1 MRKELI
7 NGCRWIRRFGA
18 RCFSGQILLDSLAL
32 NGEKRIA
39 SVKAMWERPPITLG
53 RERMAKK
60 AGKGKKPP
68 PKCKAILLCDQTI
81 VEAVT
86 GKVSIIG
93 IFDSWNFPQFPHPTR
108 PFMAFLQLTDGIG
121 KYAVSVEVHD
131 LHADQIIAQARMAE
145 MMFPER
151 KTKVN
156 LMIPVPPLL
165 LQHTGS
171 YDFVV
176 LADGQEIDRQQ
187 FQAVQ
192 LPGGPPHGANP
203 PQEPEE
209 H

>member
-1 MRKELI
+1 
-7 NGCRWIRRFGA
+7 
-18 RCFSGQILLDSLAL
+18 
-32 NGEKRIA
+32 
-39 SVKAMWERPPITLG
+39 
-53 RERMAKK
+53 MAKK
-60 AGKGKKPP
+60 RAGKGRKPP
-68 PKCKAILLCDQTI
+68 PKCKAILLCDHTI

-93 IFDSWNFPQFPHPTR
+93 IFDSWNFSQFPHPTH

-121 KYAVSVEVHD
+121 KYAVSVDVHD
-131 LHADQIIAQARMAE
+131 LQADLVIAQARVAE
-145 MMFPER
+145 MIFPER
-151 KTKVN
+151 KSKVN

-165 LQHTGS
+165 LQHAGS

-192 LPGGPPHGANP
+192 ITGGPPHAADSTP
-203 PQEPEE
+203 EPEE